1 MSFSIAWGEL
11 AALIGTLLFGIANV
25 VYRSQREEIDATS
38 INALKIWES
47 VPFLVL
53 LVIVLGIVGE
63 INEFS
68 LRILILLGVSVILG
82 LIFGDLLY
90 LKGQELAGVSRAFP
104 IAMTFPLITYLLE
117 IAFLEETFLFSKGL
131 AIFVIVSGVALI
143 GSSAAESDNQSSVTP
158 QAPISHEL
166 GLGILLAI
174 LAAFL
179 WATGA
184 LVLREGVEDVDPIVA
199 ALVRI
204 AFASILMAPM
214 VGITY
219 QKKNWEIPASK
230 SIVLVLI
237 AGFFGMTI
245 GSTLYV
251 IAIKLSGASTTA
263 AITATAPVISI
274 PLSAVFLKEK
284 ITPLIIVGTFL
295 TVIGVLLLVL

>member
-1 MSFSIAWGEL
+1 MSFSIVWGEL

-53 LVIVLGIVGE
+53 LVMVLGIAGE
-63 INEFS
+63 ISQFS
-68 LRILILLGVSVILG
+68 SRILILLGVSVILG

-90 LKGQELAGVSRAFP
+90 LKGQELAGVSKAFP
-104 IAMTFPLITYLLE
+104 VAMTFPLITYLLE
-117 IAFLEETFLFSKGL
+117 ITFLEETFLLSKGL
-131 AIFVIVSGVALI
+131 AIFVIVAGVALI
-143 GSSAAESDNQSSVTP
+143 GRSASGSNSRSAISS
-158 QAPISHEL
+158 QALISHEQ
-166 GLGILLAI
+166 GLGILLAM
-174 LAAFL
+174 LAAFF

-184 LVLREGVEDVDPIVA
+184 LVLREGVEEVDPVVA
-199 ALVRI
+199 ALVRVV
-204 AFASILMAPM
+204 FASVILVPI
-214 VGITY
+214 VGINC
-219 QKKNWEIPASK
+219 QRKDWEIPSSK
-230 SIVLVLI
+230 SVLLVLI
-237 AGFFGMTI
+237 AGFFGMAI

-284 ITPLIIVGTFL
+284 ITPLIVVGTFL
-295 TVIGVLLLVL
+295 TVLGVLLLVL